1 MLAAAPTTPPCF
13 RRWRR
18 SSLLQRKNYFKFW
31 GTETPAGVS
40 VPFFHGW
47 GEPLSSCRFASS
59 HLPQGDGFSGGGKLC
74 DSAEKLPLRG
84 KTSPAPWEDVVQRQ
98 KGESGAGAPERV
110 KPSPWGRWLR
120 PTGADGRGAPPER
133 ADFPFFVPNSTFW
146 GENRKRLSKVH
157 KKAAQSLAG
166 ADLTV
171 PGRILLR
178 NNRTN

>member
-1 MLAAAPTTPPCF
+1 MEEDLKCAPRLPGCGTQHPHRALDGTRVLLAAAPTTPPCF

-59 HLPQGDGFSGGGKLC
+59 HLPQGDGFSGGGKIC
-74 DSAEKLPLRG
+74 GSAERRPLG
-84 KTSPAPWEDVVQRQ
+84 
-98 KGESGAGAPERV
+98 GAGERSETEGV
-110 KPSPWGRWLR
+110 L
-120 PTGADGRGAPPER
+120 
-133 ADFPFFVPNSTFW
+133 FVPNSTFW

>member
-40 VPFFHGW
+40 VPFFHGR
-47 GEPLSSCRFASS
+47 SRK
-59 HLPQGDGFSGGGKLC
+59 GKR
-74 DSAEKLPLRG
+74 KLPRLFPAETVARRENVLALSVCSLR
-84 KTSPAPWEDVVQRQ
+84 SHPPLP
-98 KGESGAGAPERV
+98 KGEALAEPEGLHLHRKVCRHAKGSPFGRAGAAAPERA
-110 KPSPWGRWLR
+110 RTLLR
-120 PTGADGRGAPPER
+120 GGS
-133 ADFPFFVPNSTFW
+133 FVPNSTFW

-166 ADLTV
+166 AGLTV
-171 PGRILLR
+171 PGREYLR